1 MFDKIIFI
9 TSLLLAFKNFL
20 YNFCYKKFIFA
31 YFNIIVYLRRYFVLR
46 YVGNIRRGEDDYYNA
61 PYDKAVFPPGSVV
74 PDNVSEDSEMYNQ
87 PTDNIMNRNINNMTN
102 DRDNNMRFPLN
113 QGEVLKRNNMPENT
127 QNNNMPEN
135 IQKNRGMDADTNES
149 YNANMGIAYRYPG
162 NSGCS
167 LSRPISDLLC
177 EYMGKYITA
186 EFMFGADTY
195 VKKSGILKEM
205 GMNYIVLDVNGVWV
219 ICDLTDVKFINIS
232 SNDLM

>member
-1 MFDKIIFI
+1 M
-9 TSLLLAFKNFL
+9 
-20 YNFCYKKFIFA
+20 
-31 YFNIIVYLRRYFVLR
+31 R
-46 YVGNIRRGEDDYYNA
+46 YVGNIRRGEDNYYNA
-61 PYDKAVFPPGSVV
+61 QYDKAVFPPGSIV
-74 PDNVSEDSEMYNQ
+74 PDNVTEDAEMYNQ
-87 PTDNIMNRNINNMTN
+87 SVDNGMSRNMNNMM
-102 DRDNNMRFPLN
+102 DESDNNIRFPLN
-113 QGEVLKRNNMPENT
+113 QGEVLKRGNMPENT
-127 QNNNMPEN
+127 QR
-135 IQKNRGMDADTNES
+135 NREMDVDTNER

-167 LSRPISDLLC
+167 LKRPISDLLC

-186 EFMFGADTY
+186 EFMFGSDTY

>member
-1 MFDKIIFI
+1 M
-9 TSLLLAFKNFL
+9 
-20 YNFCYKKFIFA
+20 
-31 YFNIIVYLRRYFVLR
+31 R
-46 YVGNIRRGEDDYYNA
+46 YVGNIRRGEDDFYNA
-61 PYDKAVFPPGSVV
+61 PYDKAVFPPGSIV

-87 PTDNIMNRNINNMTN
+87 STDNMMNRNMNNIPDEN
-102 DRDNNMRFPLN
+102 GNNVRFPLN

-127 QNNNMPEN
+127 QR
-135 IQKNRGMDADTNES
+135 NREMDIDINER

-167 LSRPISDLLC
+167 PNRPISDLLC

-205 GMNYIVLDVNGVWV
+205 GMNYIVLDVNGVWI